1 MRATQITSQNCGEMA
16 SHNWVKKR
24 KDTCGGLHFIV
35 MLFFLLQEKGIKLH
49 SESQDIK
56 SEVSKNRE
64 K

>member
-49 SESQDIK
+49 SKSQDIK
-56 SEVSKNRE
+56 
-64 K
+64 